1 MSKQNS
7 VNDKGLGFLGKD
19 LFVEGTIHSQKKL
32 VVGGTVKGSISGD
45 QEIVIAESG
54 NINGSI
60 EGNFVLV
67 AGKVAG
73 DLLAHKHLEVNAT
86 ATIKGDV
93 KVPSGQLSIQ
103 EGAHMDAQCT
113 TLFEDSPPQNKLS

>member
-19 LFVEGTIHSQKKL
+19 LFVEGTIYSQKKL
-32 VVGGTVKGSISGD
+32 VVGGTVKGSIFGD

-86 ATIKGDV
+86 ATIKGDFQ
-93 KVPSGQLSIQ
+93 VPSGQLSIQ

-113 TLFEDSPPQNKLS
+113 TLFEDSQPQNKLS